1 MNFLLLAQEAP
12 GAGTDS
18 IQLDESGVGDVSTAE
33 WLLAAAIFV
42 TAVVLSVFVRRAV
55 TRLIEQS
62 GPAGI
67 ARLGGRFAM
76 FLVVVLGFFYAL
88 QTVDVAV
95 GPLIGGLGIAGL
107 AFAFA
112 LQEILGN
119 FVSGVLLQVRRPI
132 TVGDQVVTNEL
143 EGEVK
148 DVSLRSVELRTFDG
162 ETVFIPNSMVLQNPI
177 VNWTKTPTRRTVLSV
192 GVAYDTD
199 LAEAQRVMVEAVS
212 EIDEVEDHPEVQA
225 FVEEFDDSSINFAVR
240 FWHGAT
246 IVEAWRARDKAAQA
260 IKRAFDENGITIPFP
275 QATLWFGPSNTEL
288 SVRMREGGRGLGDGG
303 ERGGEGE

>member
-1 MNFLLLAQEAP
+1 MNLWLLAQAP
-12 GAGTDS
+12 SPGTDS
-18 IQLDESGVGDVSTAE
+18 IQIGESGIGDVTTTE
-33 WLLAAAIFV
+33 WLLAAGIFV
-42 TAVVLSVFVRRAV
+42 AALIIAVFARQAV
-55 TRLIEQS
+55 ERLIERS
-62 GPAGI
+62 GPTGI

-119 FVSGVLLQVRRPI
+119 FVAGILLQVQRPI
-132 TVGDQVVTNEL
+132 TVGDQIVTNEL

-148 DVSLRSVELRTFDG
+148 DVNLRAVELRTFDG
-162 ETVFIPNSMVLQNPI
+162 ETVFLPSSIVLQNPI
-177 VNWTKTPTRRTVLSV
+177 VNWTKTPTRRTVLPV

-199 LAEAQRVMVEAVS
+199 LAEAQRVIVEAVS
-212 EIDEVEDHPEVQA
+212 EIEEIEDHPEVQA
-225 FVEEFDDSSINFAVR
+225 FVEEFGDSSINFAVR

-260 IKRAFDENGITIPFP
+260 IKVAFDDAGITIPFP

-288 SVRMREGGRGLGDGG
+288 AVRMQEGGNGGDHHRS
-303 ERGGEGE
+303 ERGAES